1 MSLFDGVVTLGDD
14 DVPVIIGLE
23 EEGIRMSSGGEE
35 IGEWAEGDY
44 SIDAADDG
52 AYTITAEDESLRFV
66 PADPL
71 LFAAGL
77 NGGSEPIPDSP
88 EEPTDLRQTSEP
100 KSAPGLQDEAPE
112 PKAVTVGVFY
122 ALAGITAALGLWALV
137 SLFV

>member
-1 MSLFDGVVTLGDD
+1 VSLFDGVVTLGDQ

-35 IGEWAEGDY
+35 IGEWADGDY

-66 PADPL
+66 PTNPL

-77 NGGSEPIPDSP
+77 NGGSAPIPESLEEPIGPRQIA
-88 EEPTDLRQTSEP
+88 EPTS
-100 KSAPGLQDEAPE
+100 KPGLQGDAPE
-112 PKAVTVGVFY
+112 PRAITLGVFY
-122 ALAGITAALGLWALV
+122 ALAAITGALGLWALI